1 MMKNEEIKSLN
12 DQEIADKL
20 AEELAIL
27 NKMKINHAV
36 SPIENPLKI
45 RFARKTI
52 ARLKTEQNNRKKASK

>member
-20 AEELAIL
+20 AEEMAIL

>member
-1 MMKNEEIKSLN
+1 MKNEEIKSLN

-20 AEELAIL
+20 AEELAGM

-36 SPIENPLKI
+36 SPIENPMKI